1 MWKKIL
7 IVLLIVLAGAGA
19 YYFYTRS
26 QAAKKVSEATAS
38 LKTAAL
44 ETGVLETGISATGRV
59 RSQQTAD
66 LTWGT
71 SGIVATVD
79 AVLGDSVK
87 PGDVLANLAQSSLP
101 QAVIKAQSD
110 LFTAQEQLEGLYT
123 AAEDS
128 RIQAMKDISTYEQEL
143 RDAQYQLDNF
153 TIPSGQK
160 GMDTVAAVAEMKVR
174 LDAARKAFE
183 PYRYFPSTDDTRED
197 LLVDLNEAQADYDS
211 ALKRLNY
218 EYELEVAQSNLK
230 KAHQNYQTW
239 KGGPNPDEVESVQ
252 AAIAAAEA
260 ALSQSWIEAPFGG
273 TITRSE
279 PKPGDKIASGDPA
292 FRIDDLTA
300 MFVDVSVSEV
310 DIDLVQVGQPAKVT
324 FDALRSR
331 EFLGEVVEVAPVS
344 QDGETTVNFT
354 VSVQLTDPDP
364 SVRPGMTAEVE
375 IIISRSDAALLIPN
389 EAVRTE
395 NGSKVVYLMKPGG
408 AMVPVEI
415 SLGASSD
422 QYSELVSGELKTGDL
437 VVLNPAEAETDQ
449 RIMPFM
455 MGGPPPGVRN
465 RSSGSQQGPRP

>member
-1 MWKKIL
+1 M
-7 IVLLIVLAGAGA
+7 
-19 YYFYTRS
+19 
-26 QAAKKVSEATAS
+26 
-38 LKTAAL
+38 
-44 ETGVLETGISATGRV
+44 
-59 RSQQTAD
+59 
-66 LTWGT
+66 
-71 SGIVATVD
+71 
-79 AVLGDSVK
+79 
-87 PGDVLANLAQSSLP
+87 
-101 QAVIKAQSD
+101 
-110 LFTAQEQLEGLYT
+110 
-123 AAEDS
+123 
-128 RIQAMKDISTYEQEL
+128 
-143 RDAQYQLDNF
+143 
-153 TIPSGQK
+153 
-160 GMDTVAAVAEMKVR
+160 
-174 LDAARKAFE
+174 
-183 PYRYFPSTDDTRED
+183 
-197 LLVDLNEAQADYDS
+197 
-211 ALKRLNY
+211 
-218 EYELEVAQSNLK
+218 K

-324 FDALRSR
+324 FDALRGR

-344 QDGETTVNFT
+344 QDEETAVNFT
-354 VSVQLTDPDP
+354 VSVQLKDPDP

-375 IIISRSDAALLIPN
+375 IIISRKAEALLIPN

-395 NGSKVVYLMKPGG
+395 NGSKVVYMMKPGG
-408 AMVPVEI
+408 AMVPVKI

-437 VVLNPAEAETDQ
+437 VVLNPAEAPTDQ

-455 MGGPPPGVRN
+455 MGGPPPGVRS